1 MSNTR
6 EIATQILSNI
16 YDKLE
21 FFEIS
26 INNNKKYNRLDARD
40 KAFVKLLIYNTL
52 RRNGQI
58 QRVINDF
65 VKKPLMKKDYF
76 ILNLI
81 RISICQI
88 LFLDIKEYSIVNT
101 AVEIAKDYKFDKF
114 VNGLLRNIC
123 RNKDD
128 IIKSLKLELNI
139 PSWISKDIKKSLGK
153 IALTRISETVVKEPF
168 LDIKIKSKYL
178 KKENWPSLLEG
189 KFIFKNM
196 IRIKNEGQI
205 EKKPFFYDGIWWI
218 QSFSSSFPVQ
228 IIEDIYKKRSKAD
241 ISVLD
246 VGAAPGGKTF
256 QLIEQEFNVTS
267 IEISQKRLLRLNENL
282 KRLNFKSKII
292 HDDYLNYRF
301 TEYFDCILIDAPCT
315 ASGLIQK
322 KPEILIKDKRL
333 ELKKLESKQQ
343 KMLKKSAK
351 ILKPGG
357 YIVYCVCSILSKEG
371 IDQINYFLKNN
382 KNFELVSINN
392 EIASFGRTLKKG
404 VILITPDETEIKGG
418 LDGFFISLIQ
428 KK

>member
-16 YDKLE
+16 YDRLE

-40 KAFVKLLIYNTL
+40 KAFVKFLIYNTL

-58 QRVINDF
+58 QKVINNLI
-65 VKKPLMKKDYF
+65 KKPLKKKDSF

-81 RISICQI
+81 RLSICQI

-101 AVEIAKDYKFDKF
+101 AVDIAKKYKFDKF

-123 RNKDD
+123 RNKYH

-139 PSWISKDIKKSLGK
+139 PSWICKDIKKYLGK
-153 IALTRISETVVKEPF
+153 NALTRISETVVKEPF

-178 KKENWPSLLEG
+178 EKENWTNLLEG
-189 KFIFKNM
+189 KLVCKDT
-196 IRIKNEGQI
+196 IRIKNDGQI
-205 EKKPFFYDGIWWI
+205 EKKPFFYDGIWWV
-218 QSFSSSFPVQ
+218 QSFSSTVPVQ
-228 IIEDIYKKRSKAD
+228 IIANLYKKSNKTD

-256 QLIEQEFNVTS
+256 QLIEQGFNVTS

-282 KRLNFKSKII
+282 RRLNFKSKII
-292 HDDYLNYRF
+292 HDDYLQYRF
-301 TEYFDCILIDAPCT
+301 REQFDCILIDAPCT

-333 ELKKLESKQQ
+333 ELKKLEAKQQ
-343 KMLKKSAK
+343 KMLKRAIK

-357 YIVYCVCSILSKEG
+357 YILYCVCSILSKEG
-371 IDQINYFLKNN
+371 INQISYFLKNN
-382 KNFELVSINN
+382 ENFESVSINK
-392 EIASFGRTLKKG
+392 EIASFGTTLQKG
-404 VILITPDETEIKGG
+404 VMLITPDEKEINGG
-418 LDGFFISLIQ
+418 LDGFFVSLIQ